1 MLSLSSKRWQRK
13 TILWRQQK
21 NLAENGSRSIKRKNL
36 MKKKIRK
43 YRKNQYENMSEEDKK
58 NTESKRIQK
67 GIRKIINLWI
77 CLKDQTKT
85 LSSKL

>member
-1 MLSLSSKRWQRK
+1 
-13 TILWRQQK
+13 
-21 NLAENGSRSIKRKNL
+21 